1 MPSISKIPLRRGY
14 PLELLLNST
23 ARHRVAMCCDR
34 KGKHVESI
42 GAAVLSITEA
52 LGQLATGLA
61 SQGLREKG
69 RSQAMLV
76 GGSD

>member
-1 MPSISKIPLRRGY
+1 MLR
-14 PLELLLNST
+14 S
-23 ARHRVAMCCDR
+23 
-34 KGKHVESI
+34 ESL

-76 GGSD
+76 GSDQDIKLSRTRNA